1 MKCAQVGSTAQPVQ
15 RPVQPVQ
22 SSARTPSQ
30 VADDEALARRLQE
43 QLLALV
49 GSVEGWAKRQATE
62 VATEI
67 DSQNFARCQ
76 RKLSGGV
83 GAVVRW
89 KGYFASCSKMMYI
102 AISETCFN
110 RHSHFS
116 TVGQLQEIN

>member
-1 MKCAQVGSTAQPVQ
+1 MFQMNVVEIVSRLLQKFKCAQVGSTAQPVQ

-62 VATEI
+62 I

-89 KGYFASCSKMMYI
+89 KGYFASCSKMM
-102 AISETCFN
+102 
-110 RHSHFS
+110 
-116 TVGQLQEIN
+116 